1 VNDVALPPISRT
13 FRYRSLLSAVLL
25 IVLALLI
32 LAARSGHVERVGEA
46 AALGSGQP
54 VQAVA
59 LSINP

>member
-1 VNDVALPPISRT
+1 MNDVALSPISRT

-32 LAARSGHVERVGEA
+32 LAARNGQVERASEA

>member
-1 VNDVALPPISRT
+1 MNDVALSPISRT

-32 LAARSGHVERVGEA
+32 LAARSGQVERASEA
-46 AALGSGQP
+46 AALGAGQP

>member
-1 VNDVALPPISRT
+1 MNDVALSPIPRT

-32 LAARSGHVERVGEA
+32 LAARDGGLEGGTGASP
-46 AALGSGQP
+46 LGAGQP

-59 LSINP
+59 LAIHP